1 MEIPIIDF
9 ARIVEARPEIA
20 RELATISRT
29 SGWVILT
36 NHSIPD
42 ENVQQMMG
50 TAQALLDMPG
60 RERWPRGDS
69 LVGYDNSPTKGID
82 NAFLAGKPGDL
93 AQQVLVLPPFW
104 RPHLAR
110 IEAFKESCQEI
121 LQRLLDCFALAME
134 LPDVPGQHCGSHE
147 QTVQF
152 RVRRYTSYVSK
163 EPPSLMLPRSG
174 SGSIG
179 MVFYSANYTEVD
191 MPNGDW
197 AALPD
202 PDGNVL
208 VYLGDVIP
216 FWSRGH
222 LQKMQYRV
230 VESRSDQQGIEK
242 INLAYISTTS
252 PHEMLL
258 H

>member
-9 ARIVEARPEIA
+9 ARIVQARPEIA

-60 RERWPRGDS
+60 RERWPRSDS
-69 LVGYDNSPTKGID
+69 LVGYDNSPTRGID
-82 NAFLAGKPGDL
+82 NAFLA
-93 AQQVLVLPPFW
+93 
-104 RPHLAR
+104 
-110 IEAFKESCQEI
+110 
-121 LQRLLDCFALAME
+121 
-134 LPDVPGQHCGSHE
+134 
-147 QTVQF
+147 
-152 RVRRYTSYVSK
+152 
-163 EPPSLMLPRSG
+163 
-174 SGSIG
+174 GSIG

-197 AALPD
+197 AALSD
-202 PDGNVL
+202 PHGNVL

-230 VESRSDQQGIEK
+230 VESRSDQRGIEK

>member
-9 ARIVEARPEIA
+9 ARILEARPEIA

-69 LVGYDNSPTKGID
+69 LVGYDNSPTRGID
-82 NAFLAGKPGDL
+82 NAFLA
-93 AQQVLVLPPFW
+93 
-104 RPHLAR
+104 
-110 IEAFKESCQEI
+110 EAFKESCQEI

-202 PDGNVL
+202 PHGNVL
-208 VYLGDVIP
+208 VYLVSGPKGDVIP

>member
-9 ARIVEARPEIA
+9 ACIVEARPEIA

-42 ENVQQMMG
+42 ENIQQMMG

-60 RERWPRGDS
+60 RERWPGATAW
-69 LVGYDNSPTKGID
+69 LGTIT
-82 NAFLAGKPGDL
+82 
-93 AQQVLVLPPFW
+93 VLPEESTMPFSQ
-104 RPHLAR
+104 
-110 IEAFKESCQEI
+110 ESCQEI
-121 LQRLLDCFALAME
+121 LQKLLDCFALAME

-152 RVRRYTSYVSK
+152 RVRRYTSYISE
-163 EPPSLMLPRSG
+163 EPPFLMLPRSG

-202 PDGNVL
+202 PHGNVL

-230 VESRSDQQGIEK
+230 VESRSDQQGVEK